1 VQCLYLFM
9 FDTMRYLKWKTML
22 AAILL
27 LSVGFANKT
36 RAQQKFNK
44 AAFYNV
50 MDTSNVAGIDAE
62 LSVVKA
68 SSLADADGYEGALL
82 MRKAGKVSGA
92 KKKLDLFKAGRIKL
106 ETAIIADPDNTEFRF
121 LRLAI
126 EENAP
131 KIVKYHNDIEKDKLM
146 VLKNYKILPPSVQHA
161 IINYAKK
168 SKVLHESDF

>member
-1 VQCLYLFM
+1 M
-9 FDTMRYLKWKTML
+9 FDTMRVSKWKIILT
-22 AAILL
+22 AILL
-27 LSVGFANKT
+27 LSIGIVTKS

-50 MDTSNVAGIDAE
+50 MDTSTVAAIDAE
-62 LSVVKA
+62 LEAVKA
-68 SSLADADGYEGALL
+68 GSLTDSQGYEGALL
-82 MRKAGKVSGA
+82 MRKAAKVSGL

-106 ETAIIADPDNTEFRF
+106 ETAIIAYPDNVEFRF

-146 VLKNYKILPPSVQHA
+146 VLKNYKTLAPVVQHA
-161 IINYAKK
+161 IMAYAKK